1 MKHLSYVLTLV
12 LIFFVACRRQQSV
25 STPLNAAERILKDN
39 PDSAFRIIQSIP
51 YPDKLD
57 KEDLVRWCLIAGKAA
72 DKLNTS
78 LPPSYYF
85 DHAYSWLI
93 KYGITKDQ
101 VDIGLFGGR
110 SLVADGEYDKAM
122 SIYAEVL
129 AIAKEKEL
137 YNEAGYICTYIAD
150 LYDFRDMQKE
160 ARHQYEEAQ
169 GLFKKAGNIKSH
181 VFALQNIAREWAFFD
196 SLECALKYMGI
207 ADSIAQQLND
217 NEVSSSLDNAFGNIY
232 LAMNQY
238 SKAEYHFLKST
249 SLDKENELYNTNCLI
264 KLYLQVGDILKAR
277 ELLYTLPLDSSEYEY
292 GIERAFYRVTKAEG
306 SYKEA
311 LKHLEA
317 CESISDSITILQN
330 NTKILE
336 VEKKFNNLRLKEK
349 NHQLELTQQ
358 KYMIIICICLIFGIA
373 ITLLYLLYR
382 QKTKNEMNKQALELN
397 NIKLELANAFIELDK
412 KKNQLVVSQKE
423 NESSQSRLENEI
435 KNLTS
440 NYKKLQRRRIV
451 TSIIFRKLVNI
462 AERSTNCNEPLLTEQ
477 LWFSIVSEIT
487 ETYPN
492 LKMYLLERYPNLSS
506 QEWEY
511 CCLCMFNFD
520 SKTEA
525 RLLGI
530 NPSSVSTK
538 RLRFR
543 QKLGISALQEEANL
557 CEYLINELLK

>member
-1 MKHLSYVLTLV
+1 
-12 LIFFVACRRQQSV
+12 
-25 STPLNAAERILKDN
+25 
-39 PDSAFRIIQSIP
+39 
-51 YPDKLD
+51 
-57 KEDLVRWCLIAGKAA
+57 
-72 DKLNTS
+72 
-78 LPPSYYF
+78 
-85 DHAYSWLI
+85 
-93 KYGITKDQ
+93 
-101 VDIGLFGGR
+101 
-110 SLVADGEYDKAM
+110 
-122 SIYAEVL
+122 
-129 AIAKEKEL
+129 
-137 YNEAGYICTYIAD
+137 
-150 LYDFRDMQKE
+150 MQKE

-311 LKHLEA
+311 LKHLET

-358 KYMIIICICLIFGIA
+358 KYMIIICICLI
-373 ITLLYLLYR
+373 
-382 QKTKNEMNKQALELN
+382 
-397 NIKLELANAFIELDK
+397 
-412 KKNQLVVSQKE
+412 LV
-423 NESSQSRLENEI
+423 
-435 KNLTS
+435 
-440 NYKKLQRRRIV
+440 
-451 TSIIFRKLVNI
+451 
-462 AERSTNCNEPLLTEQ
+462 
-477 LWFSIVSEIT
+477 
-487 ETYPN
+487 
-492 LKMYLLERYPNLSS
+492 
-506 QEWEY
+506 
-511 CCLCMFNFD
+511 
-520 SKTEA
+520 
-525 RLLGI
+525 
-530 NPSSVSTK
+530 
-538 RLRFR
+538 
-543 QKLGISALQEEANL
+543 
-557 CEYLINELLK
+557 